1 MNARRTWLRRSAL
14 ASTVVLIFFGLN
26 GCKPEPPPS
35 ATPPPVMPAE
45 IKPLAA
51 PPAETNPTE
60 TKAPDTKP
68 PETLPPP
75 PPQPELKIHPCAGG
89 DRWFPAD
96 AEKLGRLVDAYLA
109 GPAPDIGGPPVALVV
124 PHAGYPYSGEVAG
137 KAYVTLRGQFF
148 GRVILLGP
156 SHQAPVEG
164 ASVLGVDAYE
174 TPLGRIPVDLSAR
187 DALLK
192 CPVVQ
197 EQPAAHR
204 GEHSVENQLPF
215 LQRVLG
221 PFKMVEVLVG
231 DLSPES
237 RTALADAIR
246 TLIDGRTLLVISSDF
261 THYGPGYGY
270 VPFRD
275 NVPENLKRLNDRA
288 IQEMLQVD
296 VPGWDA
302 TLAETRD
309 TICGQA
315 AIGVLLKILEPWGNV
330 RGARVAFDTS
340 GRITGDW
347 SHCVTYAAVA
357 FWRAEG
363 GLTKAEQT
371 TLLRLARDTVAA
383 FVKTGRQPESD
394 PAAYQLTE
402 TLKAP
407 GAAFVTL
414 KNAGRLR
421 GCIGHIIAAGP
432 LYKSIIENAC
442 HACRDPRFTY
452 EPITEEEVPALSI
465 EISVLTPMRRVTD
478 PKEIEVGRDGLMMER
493 GWARGLLLPQ
503 VPTEQGWNRE
513 EFLAA
518 TCQKAGLPPEAWKD
532 PGTTIYRFSAQV
544 FGEGEAKAQ

>member
-1 MNARRTWLRRSAL
+1 MNARCRWLRRSAAWSAVAL
-14 ASTVVLIFFGLN
+14 FFFLSP
-26 GCKPEPPPS
+26 GCKSESPQG
-35 ATPPPVMPAE
+35 TKPPPVTTAE
-45 IKPLAA
+45 VKP
-51 PPAETNPTE
+51 PES
-60 TKAPDTKP
+60 KAPESQPAKPKP
-68 PETLPPP
+68 PETVPET
-75 PPQPELKIHPCAGG
+75 PPQPEMKVHPCTGG
-89 DRWFPAD
+89 DRWFPGD
-96 AEKLGRLVDAYLA
+96 AEKLKRLVDAYLA
-109 GPAPDIGGPPVALVV
+109 GPAPDIGGPLVALVV
-124 PHAGYPYSGEVAG
+124 PHAGYPYSGAVAG
-137 KAYVTLRGQFF
+137 KAYAILRGQFF
-148 GRVILLGP
+148 GRIILLGP

-164 ASVLGVDAYE
+164 ASVLRVDAYE
-174 TPLGRIPVDLSAR
+174 TPLGRIPVDIEAR
-187 DALLK
+187 DALLA
-192 CPVVQ
+192 CPVVR

-215 LQRVLG
+215 LQCVLG

-237 RTALADAIR
+237 RATLAD
-246 TLIDGRTLLVISSDF
+246 TLRALVDGRTLLVTSSDF
-261 THYGPGYGY
+261 THYGTGYGY
-270 VPFRD
+270 VPFRND
-275 NVPENLKRLNDRA
+275 VPESLKRLNDRA
-288 IQEMLQVD
+288 VQEMLQVD
-296 VPGWDA
+296 VPGWDVY
-302 TLAETRD
+302 LAETRD

-363 GLTKAEQT
+363 GLTKAEQD

-383 FVKTGRQPESD
+383 FVKTGRPPEID
-394 PAAYQLTE
+394 PAAYKLTE

-432 LYKSIIENAC
+432 LYESVIENAC

-452 EPITEEEVPALSI
+452 EPITEAEVPALSI

-478 PKEIEVGRDGLMMER
+478 PKEIQVGRDGLMMER

-503 VPTEQGWNRE
+503 VPLEQGWNRE

-544 FGEGEAKAQ
+544 FGEGESEAR